1 MKRLTEMVMGA
12 LEAARWP
19 AGACAA
25 RDLAAAAAR
34 DGMDRVFPP
43 TSAENV
49 NVRAMLAVGLQ
60 GLMRGRELGC
70 EGTFDAARDLAR
82 GDLATCTA
90 RRLAMFIRPAKNM
103 RHRRGKTVPLV
114 IGGGG
119 EFIDA
124 CEEVRRMLLLDPTP
138 AGEDA
143 STPMFRKPDGGA
155 HRGCR

>member
-1 MKRLTEMVMGA
+1 MNMKRLTEMVMGA

-60 GLMRGRELGC
+60 GLMRGRNSGARARLTRRATSRAGSGRMHGAE
-70 EGTFDAARDLAR
+70 ARDVHSSGEGQA
-82 GDLATCTA
+82 
-90 RRLAMFIRPAKNM
+90 PPS
-103 RHRRGKTVPLV
+103 GKAVPW
-114 IGGGG
+114 
-119 EFIDA
+119 
-124 CEEVRRMLLLDPTP
+124 
-138 AGEDA
+138 
-143 STPMFRKPDGGA
+143 
-155 HRGCR
+155 

>member
-1 MKRLTEMVMGA
+1 MNMKRLTEMVMGA

-34 DGMDRVFPP
+34 EGMDRVFPP

-60 GLMRGRELGC
+60 GLMRGRNSGARVRLTRRATSRAGSGRMHGAE
-70 EGTFDAARDLAR
+70 ARDVRSSGEGHAPPS
-82 GDLATCTA
+82 GQ
-90 RRLAMFIRPAKNM
+90 
-103 RHRRGKTVPLV
+103 GGPLV
-114 IGGGG
+114 MGGGASL
-119 EFIDA
+119 IDA
-124 CEEVRRMLLLDPTP
+124 CEVVRRMLLLDSTP

-143 STPMFRKPDGGA
+143 LTPMFGGRR
-155 HRGCR
+155 RGVPC